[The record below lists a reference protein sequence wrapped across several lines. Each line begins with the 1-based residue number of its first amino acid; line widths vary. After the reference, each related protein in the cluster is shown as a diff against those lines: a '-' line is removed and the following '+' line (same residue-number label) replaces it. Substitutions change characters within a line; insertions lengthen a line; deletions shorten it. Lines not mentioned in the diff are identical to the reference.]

1 MHNCLR
7 ADHSVSLGYATRM
20 RPGLCVRAGQRGA
33 ACPGPCASR
42 SASGPPQR
50 ARTLVRHAALC
61 ALGQRGR
68 MGGCCCRTRRAGG
81 GRAQLLSNLKF
92 SAVLGTRSSNS
103 SNTMRSTLPPP
114 AAMCSASARS
124 APGRSPGRA
133 RRVCAVH
140 YRTLSRVHRARQRH
154 RSAGTY
160 ARARAARAQEITVGD
175 VEEALGAHVL
185 DHLLL
190 EVRLGHGARPDGR
203 AVVPRGGPRREGCEG
218 AAGADDLAACGSS
231 PSHGRFAGRD
241 QRPPWR
247 NEGSSR

>member
-1 MHNCLR
+1 
-7 ADHSVSLGYATRM
+7 M

-160 ARARAARAQEITVGD
+160 ARRAQEITVGD

-218 AAGADDLAACGSS
+218 AAGADDLAAWGRHLVTAVSRAVTS
-231 PSHGRFAGRD
+231 GPHGETRGPAANAAD
-241 QRPPWR
+241 SEP
-247 NEGSSR
+247 